1 MRPSAPGRQAGRLV
15 GALAAFL
22 ALVVVWTP
30 SADASC
36 GPHWLT
42 SRGEAHRELTRLLL
56 LDPAAD
62 TLAGSHPMPP
72 KAPAR
77 CSGAFCSGNPAAPA
91 SATPSLVS
99 VGGEQWAMS
108 SRLDAAADRGSL
120 LFAATD
126 TPLRPVDRAQA
137 IFHPPPH
144 LPFLEA

>member
-1 MRPSAPGRQAGRLV
+1 MRLSAPGRQAGRLV

-30 SADASC
+30 SAEASC

-56 LDPAAD
+56 LDPAVGD
-62 TLAGSHPMPP
+62 QAGSHPMPP
-72 KAPAR
+72 RAPAP

-91 SATPSLVS
+91 SAAPSLAGI
-99 VGGEQWAMS
+99 GGEEWAIS
-108 SRLDAAADRGSL
+108 SRLDVATDRGSL
-120 LFAATD
+120 LFAATG
-126 TPLRPVDRAQA
+126 TPLRPVDRAEA

-144 LPFLEA
+144 VTALDA